1 MLKKKIGVKMS
12 ATGLIRSLIEAN
24 WFVSDRM
31 SPAANAPMM
40 RAVPARSART
50 QSSSRNANADT
61 TSTPRTRIRS
71 TRPNS
76 RGASLSPIHRAMKR
90 KATAT
95 PRMRSAPCRL
105 NAVPAASPETT
116 PRITSPMTSSITAA
130 PRIKR
135 ASRLCSTWRS
145 LSTRPVIPTDVA
157 VRVAPTKMAVDSRSA
172 DVCSTPCHPDHQ
184 YKKPSA
190 NGTATPTTATAVA
203 AVPTRI
209 MALRSVSSP
218 ISNSNTT
225 TPTCASS
232 WNTGVSGSSAPT
244 GITLRKPAP
253 STMPASSSPIT
264 AGWPRRSN
272 ASPAN
277 FPASSMIANTV
288 KKRATSI
295 PPAAPTMRGRPAAKA
310 HVGRLKRLRRL
321 GMEVE
326 GVVEQRQIGA
336 LAVLGLDHD
345 LSRRGAPH
353 DPDLLGLG
361 RETDILRGG
370 LDPAADGAVVEGRS
384 ELGLGLHLVQKPV
397 VPEEQLTNVDAVVQ
411 RPDQEEQRNEASGGG
426 GAAPAAGGALH
437 HCDWAPSTRSLTSL
451 WSATLRPSTS
461 RGGA

>member
-50 QSSSRNANADT
+50 QSNSRNANADT

-71 TRPNS
+71 TRPNR
-76 RGASLSPIHRAMKR
+76 RGASFSPIHRATKR

-105 NAVPAASPETT
+105 NAVPAASAETT
-116 PRITSPMTSSITAA
+116 PKMTSPMTSSITAA
-130 PRIKR
+130 PRISR
-135 ASRLCSTWRS
+135 ASRLCKTWRS

-157 VRVAPTKMAVDSRSA
+157 VSVAPTKMAVVSRSA
-172 DVCSTPCHPDHQ
+172 EVCSTPCQPDRQ
-184 YKKPSA
+184 YRKPRT

-209 MALRSVSSP
+209 MALRSVSSL
-218 ISNSNTT
+218 ISNSTT
-225 TPTCASS
+225 TQTWASS
-232 WNTGVSGSSAPT
+232 VNTGVSASSAPI

-253 STMPASSSPIT
+253 SAMPASSSPIT

-310 HVGRLKRLRRL
+310 HAGRLKRLRRL

-326 GVVEQRQIGA
+326 GVVEQRQIDT

-345 LSRRGAPH
+345 LPRRGAPH

-370 LDPAADGAVVEGRS
+370 LDPAANGAVVEGGG
-384 ELGLGLHLVQKPV
+384 ELRLGVHLVEQTI
-397 VPEEQLTNVDAVVQ
+397 VPEEQLTDVDAIVQ
-411 RPDQEEQRNEASGGG
+411 GPNQKEQRNQAAGGG
-426 GAAPAAGGALH
+426 GAAPAEGGALH

-451 WSATLRPSTS
+451 SSATLRPSTS